1 MPAIDPTALFNLS
14 YGLYV
19 LTANDG
25 SRDCGCIINT
35 ASQLTVDPQRI
46 TIFVNKQNYT
56 NEVIK
61 KTGLFNVSML
71 TISAPFSVF
80 QHFGF
85 QSGRDVDK
93 FAGRDDPRSL
103 NGLRYLGEH
112 CNGVLSGKVIDALDY
127 GTHTLFV
134 AELTE
139 AVKLSAEPSLTYTY
153 YFEHVKP
160 KPQPKPNSQSKRGFI
175 CKICG
180 YIYEGDELPPDFI
193 CPVCKHGAQDFEP
206 LNR

>member
-1 MPAIDPTALFNLS
+1 MAKMDTTALFNLS

-19 LTANDG
+19 LTARDG
-25 SRDCGCIINT
+25 EQDGGCIINT
-35 ASQLTVDPQRI
+35 ASQLTQDPQRI
-46 TIFVNKQNYT
+46 TIYVNRQNQT
-56 NEVIK
+56 NELIR
-61 KTGLFNVSML
+61 KTGVFNVNML
-71 TISAPFSVF
+71 TTSTPFSVF

-93 FAGRDDPRSL
+93 FAGRTDPRSE
-103 NGLRYLGEH
+103 NGVRYLNEH

-139 AVKLSAEPSLTYTY
+139 AFKLNDEPSLTYDY
-153 YFEHVKP
+153 YFKNIKP
-160 KPQPKPNSQSKRGFI
+160 KPQPKAKRGFI

-193 CPVCKHGAQDFEP
+193 CPLCKHGAADFEP
-206 LNR
+206 LV